1 MGRRVYRGP
10 GRHRRGRRF
19 FHRCGETW
27 LFVTVALLAAFFLAL
42 LYPLGLLM
50 LLLGAIIA
58 AVVFVILQK

>member
-1 MGRRVYRGP
+1 
-10 GRHRRGRRF
+10 
-19 FHRCGETW
+19 
-27 LFVTVALLAAFFLAL
+27 VALLAAFFLAL